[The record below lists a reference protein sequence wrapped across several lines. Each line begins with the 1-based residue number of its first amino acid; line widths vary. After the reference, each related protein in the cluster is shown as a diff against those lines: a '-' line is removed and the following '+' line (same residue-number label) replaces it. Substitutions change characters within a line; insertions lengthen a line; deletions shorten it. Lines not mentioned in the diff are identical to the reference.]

1 MFIHPTNK
9 SNNLL
14 VIVHDGTHQLVNGSH
29 DELAEGP
36 LQRLGAA
43 LWLLHVGPHL
53 AAVES
58 AGWISP
64 WENCPFFLGKWY
76 GMVWLPFQCHVKTTH
91 DFLGMVF
98 PYHTYHTIPYHLKKK
113 CRRTTR
119 KPMQIAKSIASSA
132 SLATS
137 PLWAIYATH
146 WYSTFFYYDPP
157 MATST
162 LPQSRST
169 PSQGINVL
177 YKVQRSLL
185 SAIVYTAQVKNSRH
199 PFLPGVPLPALAFV
213 EQGHPPVINLNS
225 SQSETF
231 KDPKGANG
239 FCLIGHQYMP
249 LSLSWSGKA

>member
-1 MFIHPTNK
+1 MT
-9 SNNLL
+9 S
-14 VIVHDGTHQLVNGSH
+14 
-29 DELAEGP
+29 
-36 LQRLGAA
+36 
-43 LWLLHVGPHL
+43 
-53 AAVES
+53 
-58 AGWISP
+58 
-64 WENCPFFLGKWY
+64 WEWFF
-76 GMVWLPFQCHVKTTH
+76 
-91 DFLGMVF
+91 
-98 PYHTYHTIPYHLKKK
+98 HTIPYHLKKK

-225 SQSETF
+225 SPSETF

>member
-1 MFIHPTNK
+1 MPENHKKTHADRKKHSIISITSHQPT
-9 SNNLL
+9 LGHLRDTL
-14 VIVHDGTHQLVNGSH
+14 VQHI
-29 DELAEGP
+29 
-36 LQRLGAA
+36 
-43 LWLLHVGPHL
+43 
-53 AAVES
+53 
-58 AGWISP
+58 
-64 WENCPFFLGKWY
+64 
-76 GMVWLPFQCHVKTTH
+76 
-91 DFLGMVF
+91 
-98 PYHTYHTIPYHLKKK
+98 
-113 CRRTTR
+113 
-119 KPMQIAKSIASSA
+119 
-132 SLATS
+132 
-137 PLWAIYATH
+137 
-146 WYSTFFYYDPP
+146 FYYDPP

-177 YKVQRSLL
+177 YKVQGSLL